1 MSKPSRIRSN
11 LSKLWLFAYIG
22 ATDSALKKAPMRTS
36 ELEDTIHAIA
46 TADKID
52 ARSDALAEFVKAWG
66 LENVSYLALNLPN
79 RIGPE
84 RAYVS
89 STYSVDWQK
98 HYAQKGYVDVDP
110 VVRMGLGGVLPIDWS
125 DIDRSAPAVSR
136 FFGEAQE
143 LDVGRQGISVPIRG
157 RNHELAIFSVT
168 SAVAETEWRTMR
180 TELMRDLML
189 VSYNFHNSTV
199 RSMGG
204 YGENDGRLSTREV
217 SCLRWKALGKTDK
230 DIGQI
235 LGISPSTVRFHL
247 ETARARLG
255 AMNTIH
261 AVSKAVALG
270 VVTLTVEPGAL
281 LR

>member
-1 MSKPSRIRSN
+1 MPGVREAHASTMMQKS
-11 LSKLWLFAYIG
+11 L
-22 ATDSALKKAPMRTS
+22 
-36 ELEDTIHAIA
+36 LEETVDAIA
-46 TADKID
+46 HSAKID
-52 ARSDALAEFVKAWG
+52 ARSDVLGGFVNAWG

-79 RIGPE
+79 RPGSE
-84 RAYVS
+84 RAYVT
-89 STYSVDWQK
+89 STYSVEWQR
-98 HYAQKGYVDVDP
+98 HYAQRGYVDVDP
-110 VVRMGLGGVLPIDWS
+110 VIRMGLGGVLPIDWS
-125 DIDRSAPAVSR
+125 EFDRHSPAVAR

-157 RNHELAIFSVT
+157 RNHELAIFTVT
-168 SAVAETEWRTMR
+168 SSASEAEWRTMR

-189 VSYNFHNSTV
+189 VSYNFHDAVV
-199 RSMGG
+199 RSLGG
-204 YGENDGRLSTREV
+204 YDGADERFSMREI

-255 AMNTIH
+255 AANTLH
-261 AVSKAVALG
+261 AVSKAIAIG
-270 VVTLTVEPGAL
+270 VVTLTSEPGAL